1 MAVFR
6 VHKDKNYTVMSN
18 HHFRNRELSLKA
30 MGLLSLMLS
39 LPDSW
44 DYSLK
49 GLATICGDGLSSVR
63 AGLVELEKHGYVK
76 RERMRDVHGRLA
88 NTEYSIFESPQKQQN
103 KSTTN
108 NP

>member
-1 MAVFR
+1 MAVSR

-49 GLATICGDGLSSVR
+49 GLATICGDGLASVR
-63 AGLVELEKHGYVK
+63 AGLVELEKYGYVR
-76 RERMRDVHGRLA
+76 RERIRDKYGRLA
-88 NTEYSIFESPQKQQN
+88 NTEYSIFEIPQLPAQTITQN
-103 KSTTN
+103 QS
-108 NP
+108 

>member
-6 VHKDKNYTVMSN
+6 VKKDKNYTVMSN
-18 HHFRNRELSLKA
+18 HHFRDRKLSLKA

-39 LPDSW
+39 LPDTW
-44 DYSLK
+44 DYTLK
-49 GLATICGDGLSSVR
+49 GLSTVCGDGLTSVR

-76 RERMRDVHGRLA
+76 RERMRDVYGRLA
-88 NTEYSIFESPQKQQN
+88 NTEYSIFESPQIQKVHADM
-103 KSTTN
+103 K